1 MNVKAVGAVWLEK
14 KLLEVRLQLLLSK
27 RSNHLDLLILS
38 VKVVLVSCKLLV
50 PVPREDLLKVLIF
63 LLDVGLDSAD
73 VSRKLFICQVRHL
86 FSHLSQMDIHA
97 RSNVLAILRRR
108 LD

>member
-1 MNVKAVGAVWLEK
+1 M
-14 KLLEVRLQLLLSK
+14 LSK
-27 RSNHLDLLILS
+27 RCNHLDLLILS
-38 VKVVLVSCKLLV
+38 VKVVLVSCKLCV
-50 PVPREDLLKVLIF
+50 PVPRENLFKVLVL

-97 RSNVLAILRRR
+97 RSNVLAILLRR

>member
-1 MNVKAVGAVWLEK
+1 M
-14 KLLEVRLQLLLSK
+14 LSK
-27 RSNHLDLLILS
+27 RCHHLDLLILS

-50 PVPREDLLKVLIF
+50 PVPREDLFKVLVL

-97 RSNVLAILRRR
+97 RSNVLAILLRR